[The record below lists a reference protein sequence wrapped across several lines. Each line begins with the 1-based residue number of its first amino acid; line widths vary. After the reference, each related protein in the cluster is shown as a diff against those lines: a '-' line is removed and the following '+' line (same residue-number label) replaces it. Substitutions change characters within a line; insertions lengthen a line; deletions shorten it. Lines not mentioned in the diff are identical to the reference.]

1 MEPSGWCHFNFWS
14 PNRSKTR
21 PPYLPLPS
29 LFFLS
34 LSHPHLGGR
43 GLPAHGTVYEG
54 GRAAG
59 PGTGGPGP
67 RGTGRRGG
75 TCCSGLPSRLSQLFR
90 SGRLEAW
97 RESWDVSALPSF
109 AFEWAGWQRGDRKSG
124 KQGQG
129 FRSRCGCLFRR
140 IQQHLLS
147 AYGAQTQA
155 GGRGWWRGRRRWEA
169 TDLNGNRVLPR
180 GAHSLKGETW

>member
-1 MEPSGWCHFNFWS
+1 MEPSGWCHFNFWF

-43 GLPAHGTVYEG
+43 GLPAHGTVCEG

-67 RGTGRRGG
+67 RGTRRRRG

-97 RESWDVSALPSF
+97 RESWDVSVLPRF
-109 AFEWAGWQRGDRKSG
+109 AFEWAGWQRGDEIGEAGARIPIEMRLPLQTDTTTLTERLWSTDPGRGSG
-124 KQGQG
+124 LVEGEAAMGGNRSEWKQGP
-129 FRSRCGCLFRR
+129 
-140 IQQHLLS
+140 
-147 AYGAQTQA
+147 A
-155 GGRGWWRGRRRWEA
+155 
-169 TDLNGNRVLPR
+169 
-180 GAHSLKGETW
+180 